1 MKKRKYYFWTGV
13 IVSAVFLYISFSNFD
28 FKTIVEVLRRVKS
41 FPLISGILIF
51 VVSYLLRA
59 PRWQMMFR
67 GRNSLSFKTA
77 MAGVFIGQFG
87 NNVLPWRLGDLWR
100 AVIAKKMDGVS
111 VIAAGTS
118 LLMEKIYDGLSVFL
132 LSIAALLSFSLK
144 KDVRNSI
151 ITFGMGVVGVL
162 ALLWI
167 FYFFV
172 EAKTRGSEGDSV
184 VKKVVEG
191 LSSFKRPGLFL
202 KILFFS
208 VVIWTV
214 EAFSFMLFFNSMG
227 IDLKLLEIFIIVFI
241 LNFAMIIPAAPANVG
256 TFEYAIVISAS
267 IFSIKKSMA
276 LSAGLVIHFL
286 RFASISLLGLILL
299 YVFKMS
305 FKEEV
310 QEVEKEAEKVE
321 I

>member
-13 IVSAVFLYISFSNFD
+13 IVSSVFLYISFSNFD
-28 FKTIVEVLRRVKS
+28 FKTIVEVLQEVKS
-41 FPLISGILIF
+41 LSLIGGVIVF
-51 VVSYLLRA
+51 VLSYFLRA
-59 PRWQMMFR
+59 PRWQMMLR
-67 GRNSLSFKTA
+67 GSNSLSFKA
-77 MAGVFIGQFG
+77 AIAGVFIGQFG

-100 AVIAKKMDGVS
+100 AVIARKMDGFS

-132 LSIAALLSFSLK
+132 LSIIALLSFSFK
-144 KDVRNSI
+144 KDIRDSI
-151 ITFGMGVVGVL
+151 ITFGMGVVGFL
-162 ALLWI
+162 ALLWV
-167 FYFFV
+167 FYLFV
-172 EAKTRGSEGDSV
+172 EARTRRSEKDSII
-184 VKKVVEG
+184 KKVVEG
-191 LSSFKRPGLFL
+191 LSSFKKPGVFL
-202 KILFFS
+202 RILFFS

-214 EAFSFMLFFNSMG
+214 ESLSFMLFFNSMG
-227 IDLKLLEIFIIVFI
+227 INLKLLEIFIIVFI

-286 RFASISLLGLILL
+286 RFVSISLLGLVLL
-299 YVFKMS
+299 YMFKMS